1 MGLAAHCYI
10 ILHLSLVV
18 HFKKQMKIPT
28 SVCCFEKWGKGRESK
43 FFSFFLIFFKQK
55 QRQYIFLLILVTAQ
69 VEIYEA
75 HW

>member
-1 MGLAAHCYI
+1 MGLAAHHYI
-10 ILHLSLVV
+10 ILHLSVVV

-43 FFSFFLIFFKQK
+43 FFSFFFFLKQK
-55 QRQYIFLLILVTAQ
+55 QRQYIFLLILFIAQ